1 MNTIQEIKDLIQE
14 SNSHNQI
21 LKILK
26 SLKLKNKELTEYNGF
41 GYCGYGSKILSLELN
56 KNNISN
62 SILIGT
68 YFDNTPE
75 GIKCKNNVHE
85 LILTFLDNENN
96 IFSDIK
102 KHFTRRGNKL
112 PDRTGHVVVL
122 VNDKIYDITSEQFG
136 LSTVYSL
143 GLFKSIWKS
152 IKIAD
157 LTIDKNS
164 DFYIN
169 GDIKTIKTIQ

>member
-1 MNTIQEIKDLIQE
+1 MDILLEIDKLIDQ
-14 SNSHNQI
+14 SNNHNQI

-26 SLKLKNKELTEYNGF
+26 LLKSKNKELTDYSGF

-56 KNNISN
+56 NNSISN

-68 YFDNTPE
+68 YLNNTPE
-75 GIKCKNNVHE
+75 GIKCKNHVHK
-85 LILTFLDNENN
+85 LISTFPDNEDN

-102 KHFTRRGNKL
+102 KRFTNRGNKL

-122 VNDKIYDITSEQFG
+122 VNDTIYDITSEQFG
-136 LSTVYSL
+136 LPTVYSL
-143 GLFKSIWKS
+143 DLFKSIWKS

-157 LTIDKNS
+157 LTIDKNIY
-164 DFYIN
+164 FYIKGN
-169 GDIKTIKTIQ
+169 IKTIKTIQ